1 MIPAPSTQFGIPG
14 APDHELWRSPAAA
27 WVGQHAA
34 ASGLRLAHFEH
45 RHHLPTPEHW
55 LPENRAD
62 LLAPA
67 SGHLAE
73 HKYGQHRNDGLVG
86 SFNPAHLPK
95 WTAHELC
102 HGLAGF
108 AWRPG
113 ATPLFHA
120 LSARLSEVVPVAL
133 WYFFDEVGLCRCPE
147 HADEATPLT
156 PPHARFARWCSACE
170 TAARLGPRAPTERD
184 GQWQAAGLAFIRAE
198 LASVATSRRQGL
210 PHHHRTAHL
219 DLMSDALAYAT
230 SHRGRLD
237 SPEFRRYIEY
247 FHASPHTGH
256 LPGLEAMMAHVEG
269 LGDALAHGSPWTAW
283 TLTPAQVVAQD
294 VGWRLLQ
301 VAADCEGE
309 AATLLDD
316 LAQRLAS
323 DAESLPGV
331 IEAYEVACD
340 DWWLPSA
347 AEVFALGYALPRGH
361 GRSTEGLARALGD
374 AMPGTE
380 ALLDESLPAHLVAF
394 AQEPPTRGP
403 LPRRLAAWL
412 AAGTPGPVA
421 EVARYEAACADP
433 QPADEATDSLGEGE
447 GEPIAASGIE
457 VLEFTVDPT
466 LLLQALEDE
475 SVAEDDAERPT
486 ILAIRQRAGGEVVV
500 AEINAAAAAF
510 LVGSGPWA
518 ALPLDEQA
526 SLTQLGFTR
535 PGRWTS

>member
-1 MIPAPSTQFGIPG
+1 
-14 APDHELWRSPAAA
+14 
-27 WVGQHAA
+27 
-34 ASGLRLAHFEH
+34 
-45 RHHLPTPEHW
+45 
-55 LPENRAD
+55 
-62 LLAPA
+62 
-67 SGHLAE
+67 
-73 HKYGQHRNDGLVG
+73 
-86 SFNPAHLPK
+86 
-95 WTAHELC
+95 
-102 HGLAGF
+102 
-108 AWRPG
+108 
-113 ATPLFHA
+113 
-120 LSARLSEVVPVAL
+120 
-133 WYFFDEVGLCRCPE
+133 
-147 HADEATPLT
+147 
-156 PPHARFARWCSACE
+156 
-170 TAARLGPRAPTERD
+170 
-184 GQWQAAGLAFIRAE
+184 
-198 LASVATSRRQGL
+198 
-210 PHHHRTAHL
+210 
-219 DLMSDALAYAT
+219 
-230 SHRGRLD
+230 
-237 SPEFRRYIEY
+237 
-247 FHASPHTGH
+247 
-256 LPGLEAMMAHVEG
+256 MMAHVEG
-269 LGDALAHGSPWTAW
+269 LGDALAHGSPWAAW

-301 VAADCEGE
+301 VAADCDGE

-331 IEAYEVACD
+331 IETYEVACD

-510 LVGSGPWA
+510 LVGTGPGPHCRSMSRRRSPSSG
-518 ALPLDEQA
+518 
-526 SLTQLGFTR
+526 S
-535 PGRWTS
+535 PGRVAGPHEAQSRATARWSGRHDGTRHRRATPPSPHTGQLHWISSGRSCRRTRKKPAQGRCSGRRRHGTEVVTVTPACSARAATTMWARWRSRGVAGSGLTRSRSTTGRAFIAFPPYLLIPVHTGPNPGDPRNFLDSLMISLVQPDFGDPHGPHPGG